1 MSATEVTGDRLR
13 FARALRSRPFALL
26 WLGQTISTLG
36 DGAYL
41 TALAWQVLIL
51 TGSGAAMGI
60 VLIATSVP
68 RVLFMLLGGVIADR
82 LPRRLVMLWADAGR
96 AIAVGAIAVLSHTNT
111 LQFWQLIAL
120 GLLFGL
126 SQAFFLPAYQ
136 SIAPQLVEVEAL
148 PSANALNGLTREIG
162 TLAGPALGAL
172 LVANFSTASAFAFD
186 ALTFLVSALCL
197 LAVRV
202 PLKPLLAQEG
212 LETETAKRR
221 GVRGVFADIREG
233 IGYVAAS
240 SWLWVTIAIAAFG
253 NALRAPYSVTLPLHV
268 RDFYHSGVGLYG
280 AIFSAFAAGSIL
292 ATLAVGQ
299 LRRIHHRGIVAYSAL
314 LVSSLAMMAF
324 ALPVPHDLVPVVTL
338 TAGALDGA
346 GLGVFEVIWV
356 TVLQEMVPSEK
367 LGRVSSVDFV
377 GSFLFQPLGL
387 AAIGFLTD
395 AAPTPWIFF
404 VCGALS
410 LLLNASGFLVRGIR
424 ELP

>member
-1 MSATEVTGDRLR
+1 MSATTGASGRLR

-41 TALAWQVLIL
+41 TALAWQVLVL

-68 RVLFMLLGGVIADR
+68 RVVFLLLGGVIADR

-96 AIAVGAIAVLSHTNT
+96 AVAVGAIAVLSYTNA
-111 LQFWQLIAL
+111 LQFWHLIAL

-162 TLAGPALGAL
+162 MLAGPALGAL
-172 LVANFSTASAFAFD
+172 LVARFSTASAFAFD
-186 ALTFLVSALCL
+186 SLSFLVSALCL

-212 LETETAKRR
+212 LEVETAKPR
-221 GVRGVFADIREG
+221 GARGLFADMREG

-268 RDFYHSGVGLYG
+268 RDFYHSSVGLYG
-280 AIFSAFAAGSIL
+280 AIFSAFAIGSIL

-299 LRRIHHRGIVAYSAL
+299 LRRIHRRGIVAYSAL
-314 LVSSLAMMAF
+314 LVSSLAMMVF
-324 ALPVPHDLVPVVTL
+324 ALPVSHDLIPVVTL

-346 GLGVFEVIWV
+346 GIGVFDVIWV

-377 GSFLFQPLGL
+377 GSLLFQPLGL

-395 AAPTPWIFF
+395 AVATPWIFF
-404 VCGALS
+404 ACGALN
-410 LLLNASGFLVRGIR
+410 LLLTASAFFVRGIR